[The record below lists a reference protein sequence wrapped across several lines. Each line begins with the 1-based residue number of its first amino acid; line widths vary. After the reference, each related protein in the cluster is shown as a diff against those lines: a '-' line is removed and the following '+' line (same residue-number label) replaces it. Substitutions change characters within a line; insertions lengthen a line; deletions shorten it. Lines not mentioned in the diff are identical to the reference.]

1 MLNAMHDLSQ
11 SLIFAAVFALLCWW
25 LGTGVILW
33 LVRRPT
39 QTFGAS
45 LGALGV
51 LLVLGLWGSW
61 VSMQSQSVANA
72 YLGFGSVIVM
82 WAWHEMAFLSGRVT
96 GPRRVPLD
104 ASAVGWQRFQQ
115 SVQVVLHHELALLLN
130 FGVLWCLQVDQPN
143 HVALCTF
150 ALLWCMRVS
159 AKFNLFF
166 GVPEVGLQY
175 LPSHLTY
182 LGSYF
187 KQGRVSLFFYT
198 TVAVSGGT
206 WLWLVWQAQQGVVAL
221 TAGWVLL
228 ASLLGLAIL
237 EHVLMMFP
245 VPLQKLW
252 GWAMSHRH
260 EGGLTPPLH
269 AMAPSPSLSTANL
282 VAQGDK
288 P

>member
-1 MLNAMHDLSQ
+1 
-11 SLIFAAVFALLCWW
+11 
-25 LGTGVILW
+25 
-33 LVRRPT
+33 
-39 QTFGAS
+39 
-45 LGALGV
+45 LGV

-82 WAWHEMAFLSGRVT
+82 WAWHEMAFLSGRLT
-96 GPRRVPLD
+96 GSRRVPLD
-104 ASAVGWQRFQQ
+104 ASATGWQRLQQ

-130 FGVLWCLQVDQPN
+130 FGLLWWMQIDQPN

-269 AMAPSPSLSTANL
+269 AMAPSPSLNTANL

>member
-1 MLNAMHDLSQ
+1 MFGLSFLLGLSLWTASISMRSHTVLNAY
-11 SLIFAAVFALLCWW
+11 I
-25 LGTGVILW
+25 
-33 LVRRPT
+33 
-39 QTFGAS
+39 
-45 LGALGV
+45 
-51 LLVLGLWGSW
+51 
-61 VSMQSQSVANA
+61 
-72 YLGFGSVIVM
+72 GFVSVIAM
-82 WAWHEMAFLSGRVT
+82 WSWHEMAFLTGWLT
-96 GPRRVPLD
+96 GPRRVVLD
-104 ASAVGWQRFQQ
+104 KGLKLRQRFVQ
-115 SVQVVLHHELALLLN
+115 SVQVLLHHELALLFN
-130 FGVLWCLQVDQPN
+130 FGLLVAIQQGQPN
-143 HVALCTF
+143 HMALCTF

-187 KQGRVSLFFYT
+187 KQGRVSLFFYA
-198 TVAVSGGT
+198 TVAVSSGA

-252 GWAMSHRH
+252 GWAMSHGH
-260 EGGLTPPLH
+260 ERGFAPAVH
-269 AMAPSPSLSTANL
+269 AMAPNSSLTPVSLAPVSL
-282 VAQGDK
+282 LAQGDK

>member
-1 MLNAMHDLSQ
+1 
-11 SLIFAAVFALLCWW
+11 
-25 LGTGVILW
+25 
-33 LVRRPT
+33 
-39 QTFGAS
+39 
-45 LGALGV
+45 
-51 LLVLGLWGSW
+51 
-61 VSMQSQSVANA
+61 
-72 YLGFGSVIVM
+72 
-82 WAWHEMAFLSGRVT
+82 
-96 GPRRVPLD
+96 
-104 ASAVGWQRFQQ
+104 
-115 SVQVVLHHELALLLN
+115 
-130 FGVLWCLQVDQPN
+130 VDQPN

-260 EGGLTPPLH
+260 ERGLTPPLH
-269 AMAPSPSLSTANL
+269 AMAPSPSLNTANL